1 MGLDAVLLPL
11 RVSMRGVCTGR
22 GLQPTTTWW
31 WAHTLGAAVVGAAW
45 QVSWAK
51 HSAEVA
57 KNGKGGGGT
66 PGMPQLKKPYTR
78 PHPQRPD
85 LPQPQEV
92 HISPPHPSMTPHS
105 QQA

>member
-57 KNGKGGGGT
+57 KNGKGGGDPWNAPT
-66 PGMPQLKKPYTR
+66 EETLHKA
-78 PHPQRPD
+78 
-85 LPQPQEV
+85 
-92 HISPPHPSMTPHS
+92 PPTE
-105 QQA
+105 A